1 MTRNRKW
8 LWGLAAGAAVLA
20 GALWLRRQRS
30 GSPAPW
36 EYPAP
41 PDPLPGLGVPAESR
55 YFDVNGISM
64 HAVTAGEPGRPLV
77 VLLHGFPE
85 SWYSWRHQ
93 IAPLVAAGF
102 RVAAPDQRG
111 YGRTAKAPPYSVGTL
126 VEDVAGLIHALGY
139 ERAHVAGHDW
149 GAAVAWACAVRH
161 PDLVSRLAILNVPHP
176 AVMQAALRG
185 GNPRQIGRSW
195 YMFFFQIPWVPEYA
209 LTAQDHWAI
218 GRIFRATASREDAFR
233 DEDVERYKRAAAQP
247 GALTAAINYYRAAF
261 RGRQALALLPAPI
274 RCVAELLVGP
284 IPYPVSAPK
293 IEAPTLLIWGED
305 DPFLGKELT
314 EGMEPLFKGR
324 FETKYIA
331 GCSHWVQQEEPRLVN
346 QYILEFLAD
355 MRGLTHNNL
364 ESPDKVP

>member
-1 MTRNRKW
+1 MSEPE
-8 LWGLAAGAAVLA
+8 GLEHHTI
-20 GALWLRRQRS
+20 RT
-30 GSPAPW
+30 
-36 EYPAP
+36 
-41 PDPLPGLGVPAESR
+41 
-55 YFDVNGISM
+55 NGI
-64 HAVTAGEPGRPLV
+64 HLHCAVAGKGPLV
-77 VLLHGFPE
+77 ILLHGFPE
-85 SWYSWRHQ
+85 CWYSWRHQ
-93 IAPLVAAGF
+93 IEALSPYF
-102 RVAAPDQRG
+102 RVVAPDLRG
-111 YGRTAKAPPYSVGTL
+111 YGDSDKPQGVSSYTLPSLTADVRGI
-126 VEDVAGLIHALGY
+126 VEAFG
-139 ERAHVAGHDW
+139 AHQAVIVGHDW
-149 GAAVAWACAVRH
+149 GGALAWAFAATY
-161 PDLVSRLAILNVPHP
+161 PDQTARLIVLNCPHP
-176 AVMQAALRG
+176 GVFARHLSS
-185 GNPRQIGRSW
+185 NPRQVLRSW

>member
-41 PDPLPGLGVPAESR
+41 PDPLPGLGVRAESR

-195 YMFFFQIPWVPEYA
+195 YMFFFQIPNLPEWLLGRDDFA
-209 LTAQDHWAI
+209 FLERVMVNSSLPGTFTAEDLAQYKQAW
-218 GRIFRATASREDAFR
+218 RE
-233 DEDVERYKRAAAQP
+233 P
-247 GALTAAINYYRAAF
+247 GALPAMLGWYRTIIRRAVSGRGRTPAIDRDRRAPGADQRVTMPTLVLWGEHDIALGVELAEESMQWVEHGELVRLPDATHWVHEDRPEEVGERLVIHFTAAARP
-261 RGRQALALLPAPI
+261 PA
-274 RCVAELLVGP
+274 R
-284 IPYPVSAPK
+284 
-293 IEAPTLLIWGED
+293 
-305 DPFLGKELT
+305 
-314 EGMEPLFKGR
+314 
-324 FETKYIA
+324 
-331 GCSHWVQQEEPRLVN
+331 
-346 QYILEFLAD
+346 
-355 MRGLTHNNL
+355 
-364 ESPDKVP
+364 